1 MKSLTYRLLPWVLLA
16 VVIAATVVVLCR
28 NEPAVPRETV
38 TINGHAWHVE
48 LALTPEQQHEGLA
61 HRTSLPPDHGML
73 FVFEEPGLHEF
84 YMLNCQ
90 MAIDIAFIDA
100 DHKVIRTYTM
110 PAEPGVP
117 EEKLKLYPSVEPAQ
131 FALEVAEGELARAGV
146 QPGQKVEFSADIPGT
161 TKAQPSA
168 NR

>member
-1 MKSLTYRLLPWVLLA
+1 M
-16 VVIAATVVVLCR
+16 VVAATVVVLCR
-28 NEPAVPRETV
+28 KDAALPREAV

-61 HRTSLPPDHGML
+61 HRASLPPDRGML
-73 FVFEEPGLHEF
+73 FVFEEAEPLQF
-84 YMLNCQ
+84 YMLNCL
-90 MAIDIAFIDA
+90 MAIDIAFIDS

-110 PAEPGVP
+110 PAEPGVA

-131 FALEVAEGELARAGV
+131 FALEVGEGELARAGV

-161 TKAQPSA
+161 RK
-168 NR
+168 